1 MPNLVEWHPQ
11 VVSCSHR
18 AQSRPYGPV
27 HGTASETTAG
37 LKGAAFSIFKLMA
50 RRSPI
55 PNPEDAGR
63 HRAPSTCLFV
73 STDPNLGE
81 EAELFKDKEFDGQPV
96 KHRDLRDLAGSW
108 IDDPGTDEA
117 LSEQR
122 QNDPELWR

>member
-1 MPNLVEWHPQ
+1 MTPSMGLPPNQ
-11 VVSCSHR
+11 RR
-18 AQSRPYGPV
+18 AKRR
-27 HGTASETTAG
+27 G
-37 LKGAAFSIFKLMA
+37 LSIFKLMA
-50 RRSPI
+50 RKSPI

-63 HRAPSTCLFV
+63 YSYRAPSTCLFV

-96 KHRDLRDLAGSW
+96 KYRHLRDLAGSW

-122 QNDPELWR
+122 QIDPELWR